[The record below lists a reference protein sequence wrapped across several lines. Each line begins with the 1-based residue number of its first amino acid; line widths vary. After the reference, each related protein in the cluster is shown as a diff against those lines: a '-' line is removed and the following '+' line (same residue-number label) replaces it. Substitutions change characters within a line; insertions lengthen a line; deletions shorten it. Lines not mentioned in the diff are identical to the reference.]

1 MVNAMNMKKGNRV
14 LLASQSPRRR
24 ELLKLLFADFG
35 ICVTNADETLPA
47 GAPPGAA
54 VREIALRKARAAV
67 REHSDALVIAAD
79 TVVSIDRMILGKPR
93 GAADAAQMLR
103 RLSGRTHQVYTGVAL
118 CRGGHEESF
127 FVKTDVAFAPLDE
140 SEIAWYLATDEP
152 FDKAGAYGIQ
162 GYGARFITGIAGD
175 YFNVMGLPVNAIY
188 ERLGEI
194 CR

>member
-1 MVNAMNMKKGNRV
+1 M
-14 LLASQSPRRR
+14 
-24 ELLKLLFADFG
+24 
-35 ICVTNADETLPA
+35 
-47 GAPPGAA
+47 
-54 VREIALRKARAAV
+54 REIALRKARAAV
-67 REHSDALVIAAD
+67 REHSDARVSAAG
-79 TVVSIDRMILGKPR
+79 TVVSVDGMILGKPR

-140 SEIAWYLATDEP
+140 CEIAWYLATDEP

>member
-1 MVNAMNMKKGNRV
+1 M
-14 LLASQSPRRR
+14 
-24 ELLKLLFADFG
+24 
-35 ICVTNADETLPA
+35 
-47 GAPPGAA
+47 
-54 VREIALRKARAAV
+54 
-67 REHSDALVIAAD
+67 
-79 TVVSIDRMILGKPR
+79 
-93 GAADAAQMLR
+93 
-103 RLSGRTHQVYTGVAL
+103 AL

-140 SEIAWYLATDEP
+140 CEIAWYLATDEP

-175 YFNVMGLPVNAIY
+175 YFNFMGLPVNAIY

>member
-1 MVNAMNMKKGNRV
+1 MNAMNMKRESRV

-24 ELLKLLFADFG
+24 EPMKLLFADFDT
-35 ICVTNADETLPA
+35 CVTNADETLPA
-47 GAPPGAA
+47 GAAPGEA
-54 VREIALRKARAAV
+54 VREIALRKARAAAW
-67 REHSDALVIAAD
+67 EHMDAIVIAAD
-79 TVVSIDRMILGKPR
+79 TVVSIDGMILGKPR
-93 GAADAAQMLR
+93 DAGQAAQMLR
-103 RLSGRTHQVYTGVAL
+103 RLSGRIHQVFTGVAL
-118 CRGGHEESF
+118 CRSGHEESF

-140 SEIAWYLATDEP
+140 SEITWYLTTDEP

-162 GYGARFITGIAGD
+162 GYGARFITGITGD